1 MSYKMNS
8 AVWNGVFVVPNCVVD
23 EHIKKAGGQQ
33 VKVLLFL
40 LRHNGES
47 LDARAVSKG
56 TGMDV
61 SDVKDAMSYW
71 KEAGLVYEDGEVPPE
86 VKAAEAKAPSF
97 KALPDVAPT
106 YDQVA
111 ARTLEDSNLRALF
124 NEVQLKL
131 GRTIGYGEQ
140 SQLLMMLDYYGLPVE
155 VILTL
160 IEYCVSRE
168 KSSFSYI
175 TKVAKDWGEREINT
189 LERADAYL
197 RELKSDE
204 RLWKKFVSNFTV
216 DAPNYTEKRFALLK
230 RWHVDNKQSLELIL
244 YAYEIMIERID
255 KVSFNYMNSIL
266 ESWKADGIKKPQDA
280 MNAATKRRD
289 NLSSEKKANTFKDT
303 APSYD
308 SDKYKRKAQ
317 GPIEYKRK
325 SKEE

>member
-40 LRHNGES
+40 LRHNGDL
-47 LDARAVSKG
+47 LDAKAIAKG

-61 SDVKDAMSYW
+61 GDVKDAMQYW
-71 KEAGLVYEDGEVPPE
+71 KEVGLVYEDGEIPPE
-86 VKAAEAKAPSF
+86 VAAAEKSISTL
-97 KALPDVAPT
+97 KALPDVVPS
-106 YDQVA
+106 YEQVA
-111 ARTLEDSNLRALF
+111 ARTLEDANLRALF

-131 GRTIGYGEQ
+131 GRTIGSGEQ
-140 SQLLMMLDYYGLPVE
+140 AQLLMMLDYYGLPVE

-160 IEYCVSRE
+160 IEFCVSRE
-168 KSSFSYI
+168 KTNFSYI
-175 TKVAKDWGEREINT
+175 VKVAKDWGEREINT

-216 DAPNYTEKRFALLK
+216 NAPNYTEKRFTFLK
-230 RWHVDNKQSLELIL
+230 HWHVDNKQSIELIL

-266 ESWKADGIKKPQDA
+266 ESWKQDGIKKPQDA
-280 MNAATKRRD
+280 MIAATKRRD
-289 NLSSEKKANTFKDT
+289 NLSGSASKTNT
-303 APSYD
+303 SYD
-308 SDKYKRKAQ
+308 SEKVKERAQ
-317 GPIEYKRK
+317 APIEYKRK
-325 SKEE
+325 KREE

>member
-8 AVWNGVFVVPNCVVD
+8 AIWNGVFVVPNCVVD

-40 LRHNGES
+40 LRHNSES
-47 LDARAVSKG
+47 LDARAVAKG

-61 SDVKDAMSYW
+61 GDVKDAMSYW
-71 KEAGLVYEDGEVPPE
+71 KEVGLIYEDGETPPE
-86 VKAAEAKAPSF
+86 VMAAEKTAPTF

-106 YDQVA
+106 YEQVA

-168 KSSFSYI
+168 KSKFSYI
-175 TKVAKDWGEREINT
+175 SKVAKDWGEREINT
-189 LERADAYL
+189 LEKADAYL

-204 RLWKKFVSNFTV
+204 SLWKKFVSNFTI
-216 DAPNYTEKRFALLK
+216 DAPNYTVKRFEFLK
-230 RWHVDNKQSLELIL
+230 HWHVDNKQSMELIL
-244 YAYEIMIERID
+244 YAYEIMVERID
-255 KVSFNYMNSIL
+255 KVSFAYMNSIL

-280 MNAATKRRD
+280 MAAAAKRTY
-289 NLSSEKKANTFKDT
+289 NLAGTNTAGKT
-303 APSYD
+303 SYD
-308 SDKYKRKAQ
+308 SEKVKEKAQ
-317 GPIEYKRK
+317 APIEYKRK
-325 SKEE
+325 KKEE